1 MLTDIQCS
9 GCGQQY
15 QVADELAGKQVRC
28 KQCSGTIVV
37 PGAKV
42 ETPQWYFQKSGFAGD
57 DTVGPL
63 TVAQLKALMGKGE
76 LSPKTG
82 VFHPQAT
89 SGDWVALADTPLA
102 AVFAAVEQQKQ
113 QEKEEARL
121 AREEARRQQ
130 AEEKEALRQKKL
142 AEQEAQQREQ
152 QLAAAQGP
160 PALVANGSSVPVAS
174 MAPGMPQVGHPSSS
188 SFIGGITCWYC
199 RQPVPS
205 SYSSSCQCV
214 YCQMLI

>member
-1 MLTDIQCS
+1 MDIQCP

-15 QVADELAGKQVRC
+15 RIADELAGKQVRC
-28 KQCSGTIVV
+28 KKCSGTIVV

-42 ETPQWYFQKSGFAGD
+42 EAPQWYFQKTGFAGD

-82 VFHPQAT
+82 MFHPQVTA
-89 SGDWVALADTPLA
+89 GGWVALADTPLA

-113 QEKEEARL
+113 QEKKEARL
-121 AREEARRQQ
+121 AKEEARRQQ

-142 AEQEAQQREQ
+142 AEQQARREQEAQQRKAEERQQ
-152 QLAAAQGP
+152 QLNVAGGSP
-160 PALVANGSSVPVAS
+160 PLVAEAGSVPVTTGFVTGTTA
-174 MAPGMPQVGHPSSS
+174 
-188 SFIGGITCWYC
+188 TCWYC
-199 RQPVPS
+199 QLPNDLS
-205 SYSSSCQCV
+205 TQQCV
-214 YCQMLI
+214 FCRMIN